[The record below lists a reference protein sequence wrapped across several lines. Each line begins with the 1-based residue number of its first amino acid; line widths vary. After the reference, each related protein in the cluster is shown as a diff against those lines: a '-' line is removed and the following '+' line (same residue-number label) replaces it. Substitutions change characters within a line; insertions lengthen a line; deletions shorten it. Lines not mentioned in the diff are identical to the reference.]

1 MFPRYFGRLAAQQTT
16 EGHSSKRGR
25 ALVDF
30 EGEVKAVSRHCSDI
44 ELWDDGKKSPGLY
57 WRVWNGI

>member
-1 MFPRYFGRLAAQQTT
+1 MQQTT

-25 ALVDF
+25 ALVNV
-30 EGEVKAVSRHCSDI
+30 EEEVIAVSRHCSDI
-44 ELWDDGKKSPGLY
+44 ELWDDGKKWPGLC